1 MYGSILEAAVRDQQN
16 DRAARAGA
24 ARRAAALTDGGTP
37 STSVRSRGRR
47 GAHPVQSF
55 YRWLAAGQL

>member
-1 MYGSILEAAVRDQQN
+1 MYGSILEATVREQQN
-16 DRAARAGA
+16 DRLARAGA
-24 ARRAAALTDGGTP
+24 ARLAAAMSDGE
-37 STSVRSRGRR
+37 TSSASSRSRGRR